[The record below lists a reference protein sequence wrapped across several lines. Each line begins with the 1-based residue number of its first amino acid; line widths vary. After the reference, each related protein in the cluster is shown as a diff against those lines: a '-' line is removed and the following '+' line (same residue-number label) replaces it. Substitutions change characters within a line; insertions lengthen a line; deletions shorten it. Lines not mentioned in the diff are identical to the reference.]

1 MAQHSAFLGALYE
14 TSYVAVV
21 REGIPAVDLAFPVR
35 YTHAPVEVD
44 SVPDMEQLI
53 SLLVA
58 AIENIGPGLDLSR
71 G

>member
-1 MAQHSAFLGALYE
+1 LYE

-35 YTHAPVEVD
+35 YTHAPVEVG
-44 SVPDMEQLI
+44 SLPDMEQLI
-53 SLLVA
+53 TLLVA
-58 AIENIGPGLDLSR
+58 AIENLDSGLDLSR